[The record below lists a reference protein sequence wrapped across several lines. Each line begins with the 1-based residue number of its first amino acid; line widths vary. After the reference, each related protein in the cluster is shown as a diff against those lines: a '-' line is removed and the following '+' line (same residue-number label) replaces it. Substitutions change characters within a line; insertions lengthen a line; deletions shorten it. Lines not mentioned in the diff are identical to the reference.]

1 MTCNNHVAS
10 HRPVV
15 NPMGLVAC
23 GPSSSQTMIVKTQC
37 HATTTSRLNALMKST
52 YPSRPDAAGVV
63 VASVVG
69 LLLISNILV
78 NRVLPHWSYVP
89 WNLAVTVFVVV
100 LARRARS
107 DPEMG
112 LARWQRGALLGGTIA
127 AGVLVVYAVAAAIPA
142 TREVFSDE
150 RVGEGWPFLV
160 YHSLIRIP
168 LGTVV
173 LEELAFRAVLPAL
186 FSPPTSTARAD
197 RGRSSR
203 FRTTERPAGMVRGVV
218 VASLLFGLW
227 HVLPAWNVSEVN
239 PLVADVFGDDGVGQ
253 TMGVAMAVLGTFVA
267 GLTLCVLRYWS
278 GSVLAPM
285 LVHGATNSFGYAF
298 AWWIA

>member
-1 MTCNNHVAS
+1 
-10 HRPVV
+10 
-15 NPMGLVAC
+15 
-23 GPSSSQTMIVKTQC
+23 
-37 HATTTSRLNALMKST
+37 MKST
-52 YPSRPDAAGVV
+52 YPSRPDAAAVV
-63 VASVVG
+63 VSWVVG

-89 WNLAVTVFVVV
+89 WNLAVAATVVV
-100 LARRARS
+100 LARRART
-107 DPEMG
+107 DAEMG
-112 LARWQRGALLGGTIA
+112 LAGWRRGALLGGTIA

-142 TREVFSDE
+142 TRDVFSDE
-150 RVGEGWPFLV
+150 RVGEGWSFLV

-186 FSPPTSTARAD
+186 FTPPTSACHADHARS
-197 RGRSSR
+197 GR
-203 FRTTERPAGMVRGVV
+203 FRMTERVPAGVVRGVV

-227 HVLPAWNVSEVN
+227 HVLPAWNVSDVN

-253 TMGVAMAVLGTFVA
+253 AMGVVMAVLGTFVA

-278 GSVLAPM
+278 GSVLAPI

-298 AWWIA
+298 AWSIG